1 MKKKRI
7 APQPKPIPF
16 KTACFASLDGIT
28 VAQESTTVLSHPTIE
43 KQPQVPPP
51 QGETDLF
58 RDAMRDVVP
67 LNGNKPP
74 APHDGLLPTDHVPAV
89 HPAEHQEDMLLFMGE
104 VGRLKIEKRFSETL
118 DEPPPSARSRRQRQA
133 KRGEVKIEQQLD
145 LHGMTREEAWDKLPR
160 FVRSAQQ
167 QGVKT
172 LLIITGRGNNSP
184 EGPVLPG
191 VVDRWLRDE
200 GKELVVEFFPA
211 PPALGGAGARLVFL
225 RTPAETSSRD
235 SHHSPSQADRE

>member
-16 KTACFASLDGIT
+16 KTANFALLNGIT
-28 VAQESTTVLSHPTIE
+28 VAKESTARSHPTPE
-43 KQPQVPPP
+43 RQPQAPLP
-51 QGETDLF
+51 QRDTDLF

-67 LNGNKPP
+67 LHGNNPP
-74 APHDGLLPTDHVPAV
+74 VPHDGLLPINHIPAT

-104 VGRLKIEKRFSETL
+104 IGRLKIEKRFTETF
-118 DEPPPSARSRRQRQA
+118 DEPPPPARSRRQRQA
-133 KRGEVKIEQQLD
+133 KRGEIKIEQRLD

-235 SHHSPSQADRE
+235 SRHSPSQADRE